1 MYINEYE
8 LIKIMLTDYGFL
20 SDGYEDF
27 SIYDFQKYFENNI
40 DSVEEFVYDEVN
52 MLFYLYVNYN
62 HKKKVYL
69 INLADEH
76 KELLAEGK
84 ADEKILILMKLLR
97 KVHIKKRK
105 EEISKKAMTTGN
117 SPTDS
122 KELILYAEYLQ
133 DQLKETKAHLAR
145 DIRGVTSPII
155 FGSITLGSI
164 FAYASS
170 PNDSGALS
178 FTIFTISYLAFIY
191 SSSKHWFFYQTLR
204 DVIKDYKE

>member
-84 ADEKILILMKLLR
+84 ADEKILILMKL
-97 KVHIKKRK
+97 
-105 EEISKKAMTTGN
+105 
-117 SPTDS
+117 
-122 KELILYAEYLQ
+122 
-133 DQLKETKAHLAR
+133 
-145 DIRGVTSPII
+145 
-155 FGSITLGSI
+155 
-164 FAYASS
+164 
-170 PNDSGALS
+170 
-178 FTIFTISYLAFIY
+178 
-191 SSSKHWFFYQTLR
+191 
-204 DVIKDYKE
+204 